1 MIHTALGG
9 MAEFMN
15 EHVKNASGVVQ
26 NRANE
31 NFIVAVIGA
40 GISPT
45 LANCP

>member
-1 MIHTALGG
+1 MIHTALGS
-9 MAEFMN
+9 MTKFMY

-26 NRANE
+26 NRAYE